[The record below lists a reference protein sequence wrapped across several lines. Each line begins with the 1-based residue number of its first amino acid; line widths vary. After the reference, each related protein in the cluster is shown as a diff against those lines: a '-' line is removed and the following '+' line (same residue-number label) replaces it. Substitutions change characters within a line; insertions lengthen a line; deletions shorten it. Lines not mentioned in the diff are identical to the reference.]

1 MDDEEKKGND
11 EIASQYV
18 VGKMESSQYR
28 ASYNAKRD
36 RAKYDDTAKRK
47 KFRDEQFGNKQTIVD
62 PYTGETLHKSTSA
75 AKNKYGDKR
84 ANYHTAQTDHTIPL
98 ETVYN
103 GLRNNPFLSD
113 EKIKEIANDY
123 RNYKE
128 INGHL
133 NQSKGSKS
141 NIKTARK
148 DPNMQTNTKVKM
160 VKAEIKAGTRVLETS
175 VLGTLEG
182 ANKVG
187 IEAGIEGA
195 KIGAAISIAQ
205 NATSLVK
212 GEEDAGEFVYNVS
225 TDIAKSGVTTY
236 QMAILNKSVEWVT
249 TEAADQIA
257 KQTSKTALEKTGE
270 KVRTKLLDI
279 KNADA
284 LGRIVNATM
293 EVGKSVKGYLDGELD
308 EAELADD
315 LSEKGSGMATAL
327 LAETIA
333 KQTALGTVIEAG
345 GLAGGIV
352 GVVVSTVGYMVGTAV
367 YNQVKK
373 RAIKIAEIDENIEKF
388 NRMADQVLEYRQQLE
403 KNLKELEIKNTE
415 TIMNSF
421 KKMEQSIFDNDVNTF
436 TNSLNDIC
444 EIFGK
449 KVKFKSNKEFLDFW
463 NDPNMVLEI

>member
-11 EIASQYV
+11 KIASQYV

-36 RAKYDDTAKRK
+36 RAKYDDIAKRK

-62 PYTGETLHKSTSA
+62 SYTGETLHKSTSA

-84 ANYHTAQTDHTIPL
+84 ANYHTAQTDHTVAI
-98 ETVYN
+98 EKTYN
-103 GLRNNPFLSD
+103 RTRNNVFLSD
-113 EKIKEIANDY
+113 EDIKKIANNKK
-123 RNYKE
+123 NYQE

-141 NIKTARK
+141 NIQTILK
-148 DPNMQTNTKVKM
+148 DKDIPTDQKKKM
-160 VKAEIKAGTRVLETS
+160 VKEQIKAEAAINADIS
-175 VLGTLEG
+175 KMTLKG
-182 ANKVG
+182 MNKVG
-187 IEAGIEGA
+187 SEAAKSGM
-195 KIGAAISIAQ
+195 KIGAAISVAQ

-212 GEEDAGEFVYNVS
+212 GEEDVSEFAYNVG
-225 TDIAKSGVTTY
+225 TDVARTGATTY
-236 QMAILNKSVEWVT
+236 TMAIVNKSLEGAT
-249 TEAADQIA
+249 KAAADEI
-257 KQTSKTALEKTGE
+257 KSKTAKTALKKAGE
-270 KVRTKLLDI
+270 KAGDGLLKI
-279 KNADA
+279 ANGNAI
-284 LGRIVNATM
+284 GQIVNITT
-293 EVGKSVKGYLDGELD
+293 EVGKSVKLYLDGDLD
-308 EAELADD
+308 EGELVDN

-327 LAETIA
+327 LADATFGSI
-333 KQTALGTVIEAG
+333 IEIS

-373 RAIKIAEIDENIEKF
+373 RAIRIAELDENIEKF

-449 KVKFKSNKEFLDFW
+449 EVKFKSNKEFLDFW